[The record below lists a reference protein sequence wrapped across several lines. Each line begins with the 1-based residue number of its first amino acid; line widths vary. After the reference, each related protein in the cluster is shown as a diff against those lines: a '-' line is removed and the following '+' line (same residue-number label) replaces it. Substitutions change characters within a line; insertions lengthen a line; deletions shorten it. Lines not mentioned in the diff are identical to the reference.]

1 MSNRQKIGLR
11 KAPTAT
17 RGPGRERR
25 KVLLQATYDLLC
37 EQPVEE
43 ISFRDIAARAGVPE
57 GSAYHF
63 FANRFDIFSALAKTL
78 SDQFIDAH
86 QKPVPPSS
94 RRTWQDL
101 AAHLVDVGA
110 KVYAEN
116 PPARQ
121 LLIGGKTPPEVKQA
135 DRINDR
141 EVGDVMFDVF
151 SAHFD
156 IPDTEEMRDAFFYF
170 IEITDLIFTLSVI
183 EHGEITP
190 AMLAE
195 AQRAGTAYLG
205 TYIADPSTRLVKKR
219 PGPRPAET
227 PRGLPRRDR

>member
-17 RGPGRERR
+17 RKPGRERR
-25 KVLLQATYDLLC
+25 QRLLKATYNLLC
-37 EQPVEE
+37 EQAIED
-43 ISFRDIAARAGVPE
+43 ISFRDIAKRADVPE

-78 SDQFIDAH
+78 SDQFIEAH
-86 QKPVPPSS
+86 QKPVPKAN
-94 RRTWQDL
+94 RKTWQHL
-101 AAHLVDVGA
+101 AGYLVDVGA
-110 KVYAEN
+110 RVYAEN

-141 EVGDVMFDVF
+141 AVGIVMHEVF
-151 SAHFD
+151 SSHFD
-156 IPDTEEMRDAFFYF
+156 IPDTDAMRGAFYYF

-183 EHGEITP
+183 EHGKITP
-190 AMLAE
+190 AMLKE
-195 AQRAGTAYLG
+195 AKRAGTAYLS
-205 TYIADPSTRLVKKR
+205 TYIV
-219 PGPRPAET
+219 E
-227 PRGLPRRDR
+227 

>member
-1 MSNRQKIGLR
+1 VSNRQKIGLR
-11 KAPTAT
+11 KAPSAT
-17 RGPGRERR
+17 RKRGRERR
-25 KVLLQATYDLLC
+25 KLLLAAAYELLC
-37 EQPVEE
+37 VRPIEDV
-43 ISFRDIAARAGVPE
+43 SFRDIADEAGVPE

-63 FANRFDIFSALAKTL
+63 FANRFDVFSALAREL
-78 SDQFIDAH
+78 SDQFIGAH
-86 QKPVPPSS
+86 QRKVPRS
-94 RRTWQDL
+94 RRKSWRAL
-101 AAHLVDVGA
+101 AEHLIDVGA

-141 EVGDVMFDVF
+141 AVGNAMYEVF
-151 SAHFD
+151 AEHFELPE
-156 IPDTEEMRDAFFYF
+156 PDEMRNAFYYF

-195 AQRAGTAYLG
+195 AKRAGVGYLG
-205 TYIADPSTRLVKKR
+205 TYL
-219 PGPRPAET
+219 E
-227 PRGLPRRDR
+227 

>member
-11 KAPTAT
+11 KAPSAT
-17 RGPGRERR
+17 RKRGRERR
-25 KVLLQATYDLLC
+25 KLLLKAAYELLC
-37 EQPVEE
+37 VRSVEDV
-43 ISFRDIAARAGVPE
+43 SFRDIADKAGVPE

-63 FANRFDIFSALAKTL
+63 FANRFDVFSALAKEL
-78 SDQFIDAH
+78 SDQFIEAH
-86 QKPVPPSS
+86 RRKVPPSK
-94 RRTWQDL
+94 RRSWQ
-101 AAHLVDVGA
+101 AFAEHLVDVGA
-110 KVYAEN
+110 KVYAKN

-141 EVGDVMFDVF
+141 AVGNVMYEVF
-151 SAHFD
+151 AEHFELPESD
-156 IPDTEEMRDAFFYF
+156 EMRNAFYYF

-195 AQRAGTAYLG
+195 AKRAGVGYLD
-205 TYIADPSTRLVKKR
+205 TYL
-219 PGPRPAET
+219 E
-227 PRGLPRRDR
+227 